1 MENNFMNAY
10 NSLLNTKQLID
21 DYDNVIKMW
30 KDVLTDNR
38 RSEKER
44 IQIVVSRMEI
54 ILKRSEK

>member
-1 MENNFMNAY
+1 MENDFMNAY
-10 NSLLNTKQLID
+10 NSLLNTKQLIN

-44 IQIVVSRMEI
+44 IQIVVSNMEI
-54 ILKRSEK
+54 ILKRNEK

>member
-1 MENNFMNAY
+1 MENDFMNVY
-10 NSLLNTKQLID
+10 NSLLNTKQLIE

>member
-10 NSLLNTKQLID
+10 NSLLNTKQLIN

-44 IQIVVSRMEI
+44 IQIVVSNMEI
-54 ILKRSEK
+54 ILKRNEK

>member
-1 MENNFMNAY
+1 MNAY
-10 NSLLNTKQLID
+10 NSLLNTKQLIN

-44 IQIVVSRMEI
+44 IQIVVSNMEI
-54 ILKRSEK
+54 ILKRNEK

>member
-1 MENNFMNAY
+1 MKNDFMNAY
-10 NSLLNTKQLID
+10 NSLLNTKQLIN

-44 IQIVVSRMEI
+44 IQIVVSNMEI
-54 ILKRSEK
+54 ILKRNEK

>member
-1 MENNFMNAY
+1 MENDFMNVY
-10 NSLLNTKQLID
+10 NSLLNIKQLID

>member
-1 MENNFMNAY
+1 MENDFMNVY

>member
-1 MENNFMNAY
+1 MENDFMNAY
-10 NSLLNTKQLID
+10 NSLLNTKQLIH

-44 IQIVVSRMEI
+44 IQIVVSNMEI
-54 ILKRSEK
+54 ILKRNEK

>member
-1 MENNFMNAY
+1 MENNFINAY
-10 NSLLNTKQLID
+10 NSLLNTKQLIN

-44 IQIVVSRMEI
+44 IQIVVSNMEI
-54 ILKRSEK
+54 ILKRNEK